1 MKINLTKN
9 VINYINKMYD
19 IMEDNK
25 NLSSM
30 FLDILYNSKNI
41 ANNLNNKKS
50 YFENIKSMFELD
62 ESFLNYYKNYNLN
75 NAFNLLDIN
84 EYKNN
89 PYVKKIKLD
98 KVIVDKNHK
107 FENLNYNSFE
117 CFLYKNIEI
126 GNDYLEHYKL
136 GYFNDKYSYITL
148 LEDES
153 IWMLITPHEI
163 NTMKEAVDKAYGK
176 VITFGL
182 GLGYYAYMCSLKE
195 NVESVTIIEK
205 DKKTIE
211 LFKEFILPQFK
222 NKEKIIIINDDA
234 IKYCENKIDYDYGFV
249 DIYKDEQDGLVL
261 YIKMY
266 QNLVK
271 QNFHVDY
278 WIEEGMIIILRRAL
292 ITLLYEITHNL
303 YNECND
309 TFFDELISKFN
320 EVTKNLSIENNK
332 DIDLF
337 LSIDNIKSLITKIK
351 LS

>member
-89 PYVKKIKLD
+89 PYVKNIKLD
-98 KVIVDKNHK
+98 KVVVDKNHK
-107 FENLNYNSFE
+107 FENLNYNPFE

-136 GYFNDKYSYITL
+136 GYFNDNYSYITL

-163 NTMKEAVDKAYGK
+163 NTMKEAVDEAYGK

-205 DKKTIE
+205 DEKTIE

-320 EVTKNLSIENNK
+320 EVTKNLSIENKK

>member
-89 PYVKKIKLD
+89 PYVKNIKLD

-107 FENLNYNSFE
+107 FENLNYNPFE

-136 GYFNDKYSYITL
+136 GYFNDNYSYITL

-163 NTMKEAVDKAYGK
+163 NTMKEAVEKAHGK

-320 EVTKNLSIENNK
+320 EVTKNLSIENKK

>member
-41 ANNLNNKKS
+41 ANNVNNKKS

-89 PYVKKIKLD
+89 PYVKNIKLD

-107 FENLNYNSFE
+107 FENLNYNPFE

-136 GYFNDKYSYITL
+136 GYFNDNYSYITL

-163 NTMKEAVDKAYGK
+163 NTMKEAVEKAHGK

-320 EVTKNLSIENNK
+320 EITKNLSIENKK

>member
-1 MKINLTKN
+1 
-9 VINYINKMYD
+9 
-19 IMEDNK
+19 
-25 NLSSM
+25 
-30 FLDILYNSKNI
+30 
-41 ANNLNNKKS
+41 
-50 YFENIKSMFELD
+50 
-62 ESFLNYYKNYNLN
+62 
-75 NAFNLLDIN
+75 
-84 EYKNN
+84 
-89 PYVKKIKLD
+89 
-98 KVIVDKNHK
+98 
-107 FENLNYNSFE
+107 
-117 CFLYKNIEI
+117 
-126 GNDYLEHYKL
+126 
-136 GYFNDKYSYITL
+136 
-148 LEDES
+148 
-153 IWMLITPHEI
+153 MLITPHEI
-163 NTMKEAVDKAYGK
+163 NTMKEAVEKAHGK

-182 GLGYYAYMCSLKE
+182 GLGYYAYMCSIKE

-271 QNFHVDY
+271 QDFKVDY
-278 WIEEGMIIILRRAL
+278 WIEEGMLIILRRAL
-292 ITLLYEITHNL
+292 ITLLYETTHNL

-320 EVTKNLSIENNK
+320 EATKNLSIENKK

>member
-62 ESFLNYYKNYNLN
+62 ESFLNYYKNYHLN

-89 PYVKKIKLD
+89 PYVKNIKLD

-107 FENLNYNSFE
+107 FENLNYIPFE

-136 GYFNDKYSYITL
+136 GYFNDNYSYITL

-163 NTMKEAVDKAYGK
+163 NTMKEAVDEAYGK

-205 DKKTIE
+205 DKKIIE

-320 EVTKNLSIENNK
+320 EITKNLSIENKK

>member
-41 ANNLNNKKS
+41 ANNLNKKKS

-89 PYVKKIKLD
+89 PYVKNIKLD

-107 FENLNYNSFE
+107 FENLNYNPFE

-136 GYFNDKYSYITL
+136 GYFNDNYSYITL

-163 NTMKEAVDKAYGK
+163 NTMKEAIDEAYGK

-266 QNLVK
+266 RNLVK
-271 QNFHVDY
+271 QNFHVNY

-320 EVTKNLSIENNK
+320 EVTKNLSIENKK

>member
-89 PYVKKIKLD
+89 PYVKNIKLD

-107 FENLNYNSFE
+107 FENLNYNPFE

-136 GYFNDKYSYITL
+136 GYFNDNYSYITL

-163 NTMKEAVDKAYGK
+163 NTMKEAVEKAHGK

-271 QNFHVDY
+271 QNFHIDY

-320 EVTKNLSIENNK
+320 EVTKNLSIENKK

>member
-89 PYVKKIKLD
+89 PYVKNIKLD

-107 FENLNYNSFE
+107 FENLNYNPFE

-136 GYFNDKYSYITL
+136 GYFNDNYSYITL

-163 NTMKEAVDKAYGK
+163 NTMKEAVEKAHGK

-249 DIYKDEQDGLVL
+249 DIYKDEKDGLVL

-320 EVTKNLSIENNK
+320 EITKNLSIENKK

>member
-41 ANNLNNKKS
+41 ANNVNNKKS

-89 PYVKKIKLD
+89 PYVKNIKLD

-107 FENLNYNSFE
+107 FENLNYKPFE

-136 GYFNDKYSYITL
+136 GYFNDNYSYITL

-163 NTMKEAVDKAYGK
+163 NTMKEAVEKAHGK

-320 EVTKNLSIENNK
+320 EITKNLSIENKK

>member
-41 ANNLNNKKS
+41 ANNLNKKKS

-89 PYVKKIKLD
+89 PYVKNIKLD

-107 FENLNYNSFE
+107 FENLNYNPFE

-136 GYFNDKYSYITL
+136 GYFNDNYSYITL

-163 NTMKEAVDKAYGK
+163 NTMKEAVEKAHGK

-292 ITLLYEITHNL
+292 ITLLYEITHDL

-320 EVTKNLSIENNK
+320 EITKNLSIENKK